1 MWILIE
7 YSPFIIYINNMMLKK
22 LKSVSRSLAL
32 QSINKPFLGAVI
44 FGLLLLWI
52 NKNYSFFPVIIYLG
66 FAVYFYFYPAF
77 ENRFLSSFLII
88 LSAPFFIIHSP
99 IFPVYLLFFSF
110 LFFLFLGIKNL
121 VFANRYQV
129 YQFLNNFLF
138 FLIFIIFFSSD
149 KSQLFF
155 LKYLILFS
163 SSFFIFKELLN
174 WHFSRFES
182 QLQIS
187 IQRINAYSA
196 VFSFLLGQLVLATAL
211 LPIGFLN
218 LSALMLVFVL
228 TSKDLIINHL
238 EGKIDKN
245 SVLKNITIIILFS
258 IVIFAVSKWKI

>member
-1 MWILIE
+1 
-7 YSPFIIYINNMMLKK
+7 MLKK

-32 QSINKPFLGAVI
+32 QLLNKPFLGAVI
-44 FGLLLLWI
+44 FGLFLLWI

-66 FAVYFYFYPAF
+66 FAVYFYFVLSADRSAF
-77 ENRFLSSFLII
+77 KNRFLSSFLII
-88 LSAPFFIIHSP
+88 LSVPFFIVHSP
-99 IFPVYLLFFSF
+99 LFFIYSLILIF
-110 LFFLFLGIKNL
+110 SFFLLLGIKNL
-121 VFANRYQV
+121 IFINHYQV

-155 LKYLILFS
+155 LKFLVLFL
-163 SSFFIFKELLN
+163 SSFLIFKELLS

-196 VFSFLLGQLVLATAL
+196 IFAFLLGQLVWAIAL

-228 TSKDLIINHL
+228 ASKDLVTNHL
-238 EGKIDKN
+238 EEKIDKN
-245 SVLKNITIIILFS
+245 LILKNITMVIFFS
-258 IVIFAVSKWKI
+258 IVIFAFSKWKI

>member
-1 MWILIE
+1 
-7 YSPFIIYINNMMLKK
+7 MLKK
-22 LKSVSRSLAL
+22 LKSASKSLAS
-32 QSINKPFLGAVI
+32 QSLNKPFLSAVI

-52 NKNYSFFPVIIYLG
+52 NKNYSFFSVIIYLG
-66 FAVYFYFYPAF
+66 FATYFYFYPVF

-88 LSAPFFIIHSP
+88 LSVPFFVIHSP
-99 IFPVYLLFFSF
+99 IFPIYLLFTSF
-110 LFFLFLGIKNL
+110 LYFLFLGIKNL
-121 VFANRYQV
+121 VFINRYQV

-138 FLIFIIFFSSD
+138 FFIFIIFFSAD

-155 LKYLILFS
+155 LKYLILLP
-163 SSFFIFKELLN
+163 SSFFIFKELLS

-182 QLQIS
+182 QSRIS
-187 IQRINAYSA
+187 VQKINAYSA
-196 VFSFLLGQLVLATAL
+196 VFSFLLSQLVWATAL

-228 TSKDLIINHL
+228 ASKDLIINHL

-245 SVLKNITIIILFS
+245 LVLKNITMIILFA

>member
-1 MWILIE
+1 
-7 YSPFIIYINNMMLKK
+7 MLKK
-22 LKSVSRSLAL
+22 LKSVSKSLVL
-32 QSINKPFLGAVI
+32 QSLNKSFLGAII

-52 NKNYSFFPVIIYLG
+52 NKNYSFFPVIVYFG
-66 FAVYFYFYPAF
+66 FAVYFYFYPTF

-88 LSAPFFIIHSP
+88 LLAPFFVIYSP
-99 IFPVYLLFFSF
+99 IFPIYLLFFSF

-121 VFANRYQV
+121 VFINRYQV

-138 FLIFIIFFSSD
+138 FLIFIIFFSAD

-155 LKYLILFS
+155 LKYLILFPL
-163 SSFFIFKELLN
+163 SFFILKELLM

-187 IQRINAYSA
+187 VQRISAYSA
-196 VFSFLLGQLVLATAL
+196 TFSFLLGQLVWAIAL

-228 TSKDLIINHL
+228 ASKDLIINHL
-238 EGKIDKN
+238 EGEIDKN
-245 SVLKNITIIILFS
+245 SVLKNITMVILFS
-258 IVIFAVSKWKI
+258 IVIFAVSRWKI

>member
-1 MWILIE
+1 
-7 YSPFIIYINNMMLKK
+7 MLKK
-22 LKSVSRSLAL
+22 LKSASRSLAL
-32 QSINKPFLGAVI
+32 QSINKPLLGAVI

-52 NKNYSFFPVIIYLG
+52 NKNYSFFPIIIYFG
-66 FAVYFYFYPAF
+66 FAVYFYFYPTF

-88 LSAPFFIIHSP
+88 LSVPFFVIHSP
-99 IFPVYLLFFSF
+99 IFPIYLLFAGF

-121 VFANRYQV
+121 VFINCYQV

-155 LKYLILFS
+155 LKYLVLFLS
-163 SSFFIFKELLN
+163 AFFIFKELLS

-182 QLQIS
+182 QSQIS
-187 IQRINAYSA
+187 IQKINAHST
-196 VFSFLLGQLVLATAL
+196 VFSFLLGQLVWATAL

-228 TSKDLIINHL
+228 ASKDLIINHL

-245 SVLKNITIIILFS
+245 LVLKNITMVIFFAII
-258 IVIFAVSKWKI
+258 IFAVSKWKI